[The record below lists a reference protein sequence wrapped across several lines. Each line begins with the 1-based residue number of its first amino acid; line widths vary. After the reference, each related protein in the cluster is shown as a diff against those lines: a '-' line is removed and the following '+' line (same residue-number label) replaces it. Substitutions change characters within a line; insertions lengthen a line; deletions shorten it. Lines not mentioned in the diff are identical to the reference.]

1 MSKLEQKKG
10 GTMQEWQMNTKENM
24 GGYKPTHQQGLLL
37 RAALLQ
43 GENAL
48 AAWEEWRA
56 AVDIQRLDAG
66 SYRLLPLLYRNL
78 SLHGVNDPLMAK
90 FKGVY
95 RNTWCKNQL
104 SFKKV
109 SAVMRAFHEAGIQTM
124 LLKGAALSLN
134 YYRDYGLRPMSDFDL
149 IVPTADALPAMK
161 LLRELGWETSVE
173 RPERYI
179 DLTHAAGGFSDE
191 YGTKMDLHW
200 HVLHQCLQE
209 NADEDF
215 WKGAISVKIDDL
227 STHVLNPTDQLFH
240 VCVHGWHGDVFPT
253 IRWVADAMTVINSSP
268 DAIDWHRLVAQAEKR
283 QLVLRLKDT
292 LPILRD
298 LLDAPVPLSIIQDIE
313 KLPIAAIE
321 RLEYKSSPGRLIRG
335 FGSLPM
341 IYTSYVRRS
350 MNDGSFNLLGLA
362 RHLQYYLGLE
372 HLWQL
377 PLDVIKRGIRRIWID
392 LLGGKSAPIPTKRAF
407 RQEREASKT
416 SV

>member
-1 MSKLEQKKG
+1 
-10 GTMQEWQMNTKENM
+10 MQEWQMNTKENM

>member
-1 MSKLEQKKG
+1 ME
-10 GTMQEWQMNTKENM
+10 EWQMNTKENL

-43 GENAL
+43 GEDAL
-48 AAWEEWRA
+48 AAWEEWKA
-56 AVDIQRLDAG
+56 GVDIQRLDAG

-78 SLHGVNDPLMAK
+78 SLHEVNDPLMAT

-104 SFKKV
+104 LFNKV
-109 SAVMRAFHEAGIQTM
+109 SDVLRAFHEAGIQTM
-124 LLKGAALSLN
+124 LLKGAALTIN
-134 YYRDYGLRPMSDFDL
+134 YYRDYGLRPMSDFDIL
-149 IVPTADALPAMK
+149 VPTADALAAMK
-161 LLRELGWETSVE
+161 LLRELGWEADAE
-173 RPERYI
+173 PPERYI
-179 DLTHAAGGFSDE
+179 DILHAMPFKKDLSGG
-191 YGTKMDLHW
+191 GIDLHW

-215 WKGAISVKIDDL
+215 WKGAISAKLDDL
-227 STHVLNPTDQLFH
+227 SAHVLNPTDQLFH
-240 VCVHGWHGDVFPT
+240 VCVHGWLGDIFPT

-321 RLEYKSSPGRLIRG
+321 RLEYNSSPGRLMRG

-341 IYTSYVRRS
+341 IYTSYLRRS
-350 MNDGSFNLLGLA
+350 MNDGRFNLLGLA
-362 RHLQYYLGLE
+362 RYLQYYLGLE

-377 PLDVIKRGIRRIWID
+377 PFDVIKRGIRRIWID
-392 LLGGKSAPIPTKRAF
+392 FFGGKLAPIPTKRTF

-416 SV
+416 PV

>member
-1 MSKLEQKKG
+1 ME
-10 GTMQEWQMNTKENM
+10 EWQMNTKENL

-43 GENAL
+43 GEDAL
-48 AAWEEWRA
+48 AAWEEWKA
-56 AVDIQRLDAG
+56 GVDIQRLDVG

-78 SLHGVNDPLMAK
+78 SLHGVNDPLMAT

-104 SFKKV
+104 LFNKV
-109 SAVMRAFHEAGIQTM
+109 SSVLRAFHEAGIQTM
-124 LLKGAALSLN
+124 LLKGAALTIN
-134 YYRDYGLRPMSDFDL
+134 YYRDYGLRPMSDFDIL
-149 IVPTADALPAMK
+149 VPTTQASAAIKVLK
-161 LLRELGWETSVE
+161 KLGWESAFEQPDKYLNLLHGTSFKH
-173 RPERYI
+173 R
-179 DLTHAAGGFSDE
+179 AGNESI
-191 YGTKMDLHW
+191 DLHW

-209 NADEDF
+209 KDDEDF
-215 WKGAISVKIDDL
+215 WKDAISVKIDDL
-227 STHVLNPTDQLFH
+227 STHVLNTTDQLFH
-240 VCVHGWHGDVFPT
+240 VCVHGWRGDIFPT
-253 IRWVADAMTVINSSP
+253 IRWVADAMTVINSTP
-268 DAIDWHRLVAQAEKR
+268 DAIDWHRLVSQAEKR

-321 RLEYKSSPGRLIRG
+321 RLEYKNSPGRMRRG

-350 MNDGSFNLLGLA
+350 MNDGSFSLLGLA
-362 RHLQYYLGLE
+362 RYLQDCLGLE

-377 PLDVIKRGIRRIWID
+377 PFDVIKRGIRRIWID
-392 LLGGKSAPIPTKRAF
+392 FFGGKLAPNPPKRTF
-407 RQEREASKT
+407 RQERQQS
-416 SV
+416 

>member
-1 MSKLEQKKG
+1 
-10 GTMQEWQMNTKENM
+10 MQEWQMNTKENM
-24 GGYKPTHQQGLLL
+24 GGYKPTYQQGLLL

-43 GENAL
+43 GGDAL

-78 SLHGVNDPLMAK
+78 SLHGVNDPLMAT

-104 SFKKV
+104 LFNKV

-124 LLKGAALSLN
+124 LLKGAALTLN
-134 YYRDYGLRPMSDFDL
+134 YSRDYGLRPMSDCDIL
-149 IVPTADALPAMK
+149 VPTADALPAMK
-161 LLRELGWETSVE
+161 LLRELGWEAYAEKQET
-173 RPERYI
+173 YI
-179 DLTHAAGGFSDE
+179 DLMHAMPFKKDQVGG
-191 YGTKMDLHW
+191 GIDLHW

-298 LLDAPVPLSIIQDIE
+298 LLDAPVPLSILQDIE

-321 RLEYKSSPGRLIRG
+321 RLEYNSSPGRLMRG

-341 IYTSYVRRS
+341 IYTSYLRRS
-350 MNDGSFNLLGLA
+350 MNDGGFNFLRFA
-362 RHLQYYLGLE
+362 RYLQYYLGLE

-392 LLGGKSAPIPTKRAF
+392 IFGGKLAPNPPKRTF
-407 RQEREASKT
+407 RQEGKPSNN